1 METFKSF
8 DGLTSVTSSI
18 YNYTHKKD
26 KKENFLID
34 KSYVPRGS
42 GSSPRLISAYNQGKC
57 ISISPNDCN
66 QKLGIDV
73 NEKLIS
79 VCPSSTFAEINK
91 YAFGFGLELP
101 VVPGLQDITIGA
113 GIATCVHGK
122 NQFMYDFG
130 SQIISFEILSFK
142 NELIFC
148 SDKIN
153 SEIFHLTIG
162 GLGSTGL
169 ILNVVLKLKSIIS
182 TLIHRNKQR
191 VIDSNDF
198 LDFYNDSDSNLIG
211 MFGWHDLHTT
221 KKKFGGGF
229 GYKDYLIPGEEIL
242 YSQSNTTIEK
252 QNAELPLKILSLGKY
267 LFGYLFN
274 KVYVVKENLKPNESK
289 FNAYTGAQSSKG
301 LYWNILRS
309 NGFFEIQFIV
319 PNANYLEFMEYVRF
333 SIKKY
338 NATTSV
344 CISKPSKGERGYF
357 RFRGDGVNLDMTA
370 LKSKANFNFLNDINL
385 RAISFG
391 AIPNISKCSILQ
403 KSQIELLYGDQ
414 GSKFYSDYYKI
425 FGEEPP
431 KWFLNN
437 GFYDSKNL

>member
-1 METFKSF
+1 MEIIKSF
-8 DGLTSVTSSI
+8 DGLTSVNTNI
-18 YNYTHKKD
+18 YNYKD
-26 KKENFLID
+26 KDKGQGNLLID
-34 KSYVPRGS
+34 KSYVPRGR
-42 GSSPRLISAYNQGKC
+42 GSSPRLISAYEKGK
-57 ISISPNDCN
+57 SISVSPFDENL
-66 QKLGIDV
+66 KFEIDV

-79 VCPSSTFAEINK
+79 VSAISSFAEINK

-130 SQIISFEILSFK
+130 SQIISFEIFSFK

-148 SDKIN
+148 SEKIN
-153 SEIFHLTIG
+153 SEIFNLTIG

-169 ILNVVLKLKSIIS
+169 IINAVLKLKKISS
-182 TLIHRNKQR
+182 TLIHRKKLG
-191 VIDSNDF
+191 VIDSNEF
-198 LDFYNDSDSNLIG
+198 LNFYNDSDSNLIG

-242 YSQSNTTIEK
+242 YNQSNITIDKE
-252 QNAELPLKILSLGKY
+252 NVAVPLKILSLGKY
-267 LFGYLFN
+267 LFGSVFN
-274 KVYVVKENLKPNESK
+274 KVYVLKENLKSNESK
-289 FNAYTGAQSSKG
+289 FNYYTGAQSAKG

-333 SIKKY
+333 SLKKF

-344 CISKPSKGERGYF
+344 CISKPSKGEKGYF
-357 RFRGDGVNLDMTA
+357 RFRGDGINIDMTA
-370 LKSKANFNFLNDINL
+370 LKSKPNFDFFNDLNF
-385 RAISFG
+385 RAINFG
-391 AIPNISKCSILQ
+391 AIPNIGKCSILQ
-403 KSQIELLYGDQ
+403 KNRLSIYTENKD
-414 GSKFYSDYYKI
+414 
-425 FGEEPP
+425 
-431 KWFLNN
+431 
-437 GFYDSKNL
+437 

>member
-8 DGLTSVTSSI
+8 DGLTSVNSNI
-18 YNYTHKKD
+18 YNYTD
-26 KKENFLID
+26 KKKGRVNFLID
-34 KSYVPRGS
+34 KSYVPRGT
-42 GSSPRLISAYNQGKC
+42 GSSPRLISAYDNGKC
-57 ISISPNDCN
+57 ISISP
-66 QKLGIDV
+66 IDEDQTFEIDL
-73 NEKLIS
+73 NEKIIS
-79 VCPSSTFAEINK
+79 VSAISSFAEINK

-148 SDKIN
+148 SEKIN
-153 SEIFHLTIG
+153 SEIFNLTIG

-169 ILNVVLKLKSIIS
+169 IINAVLKLKNISS
-182 TLIHRNKQR
+182 TLINRKREGVN
-191 VIDSNDF
+191 DSNEF
-198 LDFYNDSDSNLIG
+198 LNFYNDSDSNLIG

-242 YSQSNTTIEK
+242 YNQYNTTIEK
-252 QNAELPLKILSLGKY
+252 QNDELPLKILSLGKY
-267 LFGYLFN
+267 LFGSLFN
-274 KVYVVKENLKPNESK
+274 KVYVLKENLKPNWSK
-289 FNAYTGAQSSKG
+289 FNVYTGAQTSKG

-344 CISKPSKGERGYF
+344 CISKPSKGEKGYF
-357 RFRGDGVNLDMTA
+357 RFRGDGVNIDMTT
-370 LKSKANFNFLNDINL
+370 LKSKANFNFSNDINL
-385 RAISFG
+385 KAISFD

-403 KSQIELLYGDQ
+403 KSQIERLYGDQ
-414 GSKFYSDYYKI
+414 ALKFYSDYQKV
-425 FGEEPP
+425 FGDEPP

-437 GFYDSKNL
+437 GLYDGKNL